1 MKFRTKVHYEHEE
14 FWDSPFLFWFNR
26 YRIDLFEVTVHK
38 NGSEEEREVAWD
50 WVTLKRNID
59 KKTRKM
65 IRRRLRK
72 SKNGYIGGKDIE
84 VGL

>member
-14 FWDSPFLFWFNR
+14 FWDNPFLFWFNR
-26 YRIDLFEVTVHK
+26 YRIDLFEVTVNK
-38 NGSEEEREVAWD
+38 DGSEEEREVAWD